1 MTHHG
6 GTQTSTRTSIYQHA
20 HDLPFTIS
28 RGRHS
33 RTSSVQL
40 LFSSRYSSN
49 PRVGDVVLE
58 PPLPMLVQFI
68 NVGDLLDDIIVP
80 SAVAYSVKPLL
91 GSVAMC
97 GLVQIVHAILR
108 FQPNQG
114 RLPFLLDHE
123 AFEMKCVFLECVLLL
138 PCQGLKLNVFRS
150 SGLIL
155 PKGFVVQRSLWCAIN
170 A

>member
-68 NVGDLLDDIIVP
+68 NVGALLDDIIRRGTWLEGDALVHEGLLLGRARVTHMP
-80 SAVAYSVKPLL
+80 TTVTLSFSDQSTHSNGSKRRPLEQQVSSQVKPSSDTLT
-91 GSVAMC
+91 GPYS
-97 GLVQIVHAILR
+97 
-108 FQPNQG
+108 
-114 RLPFLLDHE
+114 FL
-123 AFEMKCVFLECVLLL
+123 KSRCC
-138 PCQGLKLNVFRS
+138 R
-150 SGLIL
+150 
-155 PKGFVVQRSLWCAIN
+155 
-170 A
+170 